1 MKIFSLKFLFVFLAI
16 FAAVAVAE
24 EAETTASTASPD
36 VTTEGEKADGTAH
49 AETTK
54 TGKVGSKGASTKKP

>member
-16 FAAVAVAE
+16 FSAIAVAQ
-24 EAETTASTASPD
+24 EAETTASPD
-36 VTTEGEKADGTAH
+36 VTEGEKADGTAH

-54 TGKVGSKGASTKKP
+54 TGQKVGAKSATTKKP